1 MLIRKEFP
9 GVDDAEIISLDGGIV
24 HERLEPRLIA
34 CVCQGEFPAGR
45 GIRKAELI
53 RAEFVSG

>member
-1 MLIRKEFP
+1 MLIRGGLP
-9 GVDDAEIISLDGGIV
+9 GVDDAEIIGLDGGIA
-24 HERLEPRLIA
+24 HEGLEPRLIA
-34 CVCQGEFPAGR
+34 CVCQGEFPGGR